1 MNITHNAHNENY
13 NPKSVTHAN
22 MKEASEENSRV
33 RETRNKSV
41 LGKVDLKAVQKQ
53 NYALTK
59 KILKEPVTERN
70 SFNQNHSVANLHE
83 KYK

>member
-1 MNITHNAHNENY
+1 
-13 NPKSVTHAN
+13 
-22 MKEASEENSRV
+22 MKEVSEENSRV

-59 KILKEPVTERN
+59 KILK
-70 SFNQNHSVANLHE
+70 
-83 KYK
+83 